1 MSDLAAPIGIVT
13 GLRFEAAII
22 KRWAGVLGPSAPRVS
37 CAGGRAEKAG
47 DQARSLAADGV
58 QALVSFGI
66 AGGLDPALSSG
77 TLVLP
82 RNVKTPEGGN
92 IECTISWHGRFAGSL
107 LSSITTSARDLVS
120 VTEPVVTAEAKRD
133 LAERSGAGAVDVESA
148 AVGAVARELGLPFL
162 TIRAIADTADQHLPT
177 AALKA
182 TNADGSVS
190 TRRALLALAMHPG
203 ETGDML
209 RLARQTGKAKRTLAR
224 ITHQGLPWFEL
235 L

>member
-1 MSDLAAPIGIVT
+1 MSDPAAPIGIIT

-22 KRWAGVLGPSAPRVS
+22 KRWAGVLGPRAPHVS

-66 AGGLDPALSSG
+66 AGGLDPALSPG

-82 RNVKTPEGGN
+82 RVVKTPDGGAFP
-92 IECTISWHGRFAGSL
+92 CDVSWHGRFAGSL
-107 LSSITTSARDLVS
+107 LSSVTVSDQDLVS

-133 LAERSGAGAVDVESA
+133 LAKRTGAGAVDVESA
-148 AVGAVARELGLPFL
+148 AVGAVAQEIGLPFL
-162 TIRAIADTADQHLPT
+162 TIRAIADTADQRLPS

-190 TRRALLALAMHPG
+190 TFRALLGMVMRPG
-203 ETGDML
+203 EAGNMV

-224 ITHQGLPWFEL
+224 VAHHGLPWFEL